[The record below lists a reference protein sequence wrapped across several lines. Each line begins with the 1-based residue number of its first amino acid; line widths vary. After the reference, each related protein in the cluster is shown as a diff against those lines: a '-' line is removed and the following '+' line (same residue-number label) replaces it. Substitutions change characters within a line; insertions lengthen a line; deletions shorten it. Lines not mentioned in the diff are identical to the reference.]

1 MMAGQANDAAQ
12 QMSVAIFDCG
22 DVVHKLAYLTF
33 MP

>member
-1 MMAGQANDAAQ
+1 MTGQAHDAAQ

-22 DVVHKLAYLTF
+22 DVVHKFPDLAF